1 MINGLVL
8 PTLSRT
14 QKRFMD
20 EILST
25 LEKILEQRKSAKDD
39 NSYVAS
45 LYNQGTDKILN
56 KISEESAEVIK
67 AAKDEGNDK
76 IIHEVAD
83 LWFHTLV
90 LLRHKNISV
99 KEIETE
105 LIRRFGV
112 SGLAEKAARTKSNE
126 KKVAKFSLVTQKH

>member
-1 MINGLVL
+1 MINGSVL
-8 PTLSRT
+8 LILSKT

-20 EILST
+20 EILSV
-25 LEKILEQRKSAKDD
+25 LEKILEQRKSAMAD

-45 LYNQGTDKILN
+45 LYNQGTDKILD

-67 AAKDEGNDK
+67 AAKDEGKDK

-90 LLRHKNISV
+90 LLRYKDISI

-112 SGLAEKAARTKSNE
+112 SGHAEKASRNKSNE
-126 KKVAKFSLVTQKH
+126 EKSS

>member
-1 MINGLVL
+1 MINGSVL
-8 PTLSRT
+8 LTLSRT

-25 LEKILEQRKSAKDD
+25 LEKILEQRKSATAD

-45 LYNQGTDKILN
+45 LYSQGTDKILD

-67 AAKDEGNDK
+67 AAQDEGNDK

-90 LLRHKNISV
+90 LLRHKNISI

-105 LIRRFGV
+105 LTRRFGV
-112 SGLAEKAARTKSNE
+112 SGHIEKATRHKSNKE
-126 KKVAKFSLVTQKH
+126 KSS

>member
-8 PTLSRT
+8 LMLSRT
-14 QKRFMD
+14 QKRFMN
-20 EILST
+20 EILAT
-25 LEKILEQRKSAKDD
+25 LEKILAQRKSATAD

-45 LYNQGTDKILN
+45 LYNQGTDKILD

-67 AAKDEGNDK
+67 AAQDEGNDK

-90 LLRHKNISV
+90 LLRHKNISI

-105 LIRRFGV
+105 LMRRFGV
-112 SGLAEKAARTKSNE
+112 SGHKEKAARYKSNE
-126 KKVAKFSLVTQKH
+126 EKSS

>member
-1 MINGLVL
+1 
-8 PTLSRT
+8 
-14 QKRFMD
+14 MD

-25 LEKILEQRKSAKDD
+25 LEKILEQRKSANAD

-45 LYNQGTDKILN
+45 LYNQGTNRILD

-67 AAKDEGNDK
+67 AAQDEGNDK

-90 LLRHKNISV
+90 LLRHKNISI

-112 SGLAEKAARTKSNE
+112 SGHTEKAARNKLNEEKS
-126 KKVAKFSLVTQKH
+126 S

>member
-8 PTLSRT
+8 LTLSRI

-25 LEKILEQRKSAKDD
+25 LEKILEQRKLETAE

-45 LYNQGTDKILN
+45 LYSQGTNKILD
-56 KISEESAEVIK
+56 KISEESAEVIE
-67 AAKDEGNDK
+67 AAKNEGKDK

-105 LIRRFGV
+105 LMRRFGV
-112 SGLAEKAARTKSNE
+112 SGHTEKAARNKSDEE
-126 KKVAKFSLVTQKH
+126 KST

>member
-1 MINGLVL
+1 MINGSVL
-8 PTLSRT
+8 LTLSRT

-25 LEKILEQRKSAKDD
+25 LENILEQRKSATADK
-39 NSYVAS
+39 SYVAS
-45 LYNQGTDKILN
+45 LYNQGTDKILD

-67 AAKDEGNDK
+67 AAKDEGKDK

-90 LLRHKNISV
+90 LLRHKNISI

-112 SGLAEKAARTKSNE
+112 SGHKEKADRYKSNE
-126 KKVAKFSLVTQKH
+126 EKSN

>member
-1 MINGLVL
+1 
-8 PTLSRT
+8 
-14 QKRFMD
+14 MD

-25 LEKILEQRKSAKDD
+25 LEKILEQRKSATADS
-39 NSYVAS
+39 SYVAS
-45 LYNQGTDKILN
+45 LYNQGTDKILD

-67 AAKDEGNDK
+67 AAKDEGNDQ

-90 LLRHKNISV
+90 LLRHKNISI

-105 LIRRFGV
+105 LMRRFGV
-112 SGLAEKAARTKSNE
+112 SGHAEKSVRTKSTEE
-126 KKVAKFSLVTQKH
+126 KSS

>member
-1 MINGLVL
+1 MINGSVL
-8 PTLSRT
+8 LTLSRT

-25 LEKILEQRKSAKDD
+25 LEKILEQRKSATAD

-45 LYNQGTDKILN
+45 LYNQGTDKILD
-56 KISEESAEVIK
+56 KISEESAEVIM
-67 AAKDEGNDK
+67 AAKEEGNDK
-76 IIHEVAD
+76 IIHEVTD

-112 SGLAEKAARTKSNE
+112 SGHLEKGTRNNSKE
-126 KKVAKFSLVTQKH
+126 KKSS

>member
-1 MINGLVL
+1 LL
-8 PTLSRT
+8 TLSRT

-25 LEKILEQRKSAKDD
+25 LEKILEQRKSATAD

-45 LYNQGTDKILN
+45 LYNQGTDKILD
-56 KISEESAEVIK
+56 KISEEAAEVIM
-67 AAKDEGNDK
+67 AAQDKGNEK

-90 LLRHKNISV
+90 LLRHKDISI

-112 SGLAEKAARTKSNE
+112 SGHAEKASRNKSNE
-126 KKVAKFSLVTQKH
+126 EKNS

>member
-1 MINGLVL
+1 MTFKNFFLFSSIIKSEINSQIKNSEQFV
-8 PTLSRT
+8 
-14 QKRFMD
+14 Q
-20 EILST
+20 I
-25 LEKILEQRKSAKDD
+25 KILD
-39 NSYVAS
+39 
-45 LYNQGTDKILN
+45 

-90 LLRHKNISV
+90 LLRHKNISI

-112 SGLAEKAARTKSNE
+112 SGHAEKATRNKSNE
-126 KKVAKFSLVTQKH
+126 EKSN

>member
-1 MINGLVL
+1 MINGSVL
-8 PTLSRT
+8 LTLSRI

-25 LEKILEQRKSAKDD
+25 LEKILEQRKLATAD

-45 LYNQGTDKILN
+45 LYSQGTDKILD

-67 AAKDEGNDK
+67 AAKDEGKDK

-90 LLRHKNISV
+90 LLRHKNIGI

-105 LIRRFGV
+105 LIRRFGE
-112 SGLAEKAARTKSNE
+112 SGHVEKAARNKSDEE
-126 KKVAKFSLVTQKH
+126 KSS

>member
-1 MINGLVL
+1 MINGSVL
-8 PTLSRT
+8 LTSSRI
-14 QKRFMD
+14 QKKFMD

-25 LEKILEQRKSAKDD
+25 LEKILEQRKSASAD

-45 LYNQGTDKILN
+45 LYNQGTDKILD
-56 KISEESAEVIK
+56 KISEESAEVII
-67 AAKDEGNDK
+67 AAQDEGNEK

-90 LLRHKNISV
+90 LLRHKNIGI

-105 LIRRFGV
+105 LMRRFGV
-112 SGLAEKAARTKSNE
+112 SGHTEKAARDKSNE
-126 KKVAKFSLVTQKH
+126 EKSS

>member
-1 MINGLVL
+1 MINGSVL
-8 PTLSRT
+8 LTLSKI

-25 LEKILEQRKSAKDD
+25 LEKILEQRKSATVN

-45 LYNQGTDKILN
+45 LYNQGTDKILD
-56 KISEESAEVIK
+56 KISEESAEVIM
-67 AAKDEGNDK
+67 AAKNEGNDK

-90 LLRHKNISV
+90 LLRHKNISIQ
-99 KEIETE
+99 EIETE
-105 LIRRFGV
+105 LMRRFGI
-112 SGLAEKAARTKSNE
+112 SGHTEKAARNK
-126 KKVAKFSLVTQKH
+126 LQD

>member
-1 MINGLVL
+1 
-8 PTLSRT
+8 
-14 QKRFMD
+14 MD

-25 LEKILEQRKSAKDD
+25 LEKILEQRKSAAAD

-45 LYNQGTDKILN
+45 LYNQGTDKILE

-90 LLRHKNISV
+90 LLRHKNISI

-112 SGLAEKAARTKSNE
+112 SGHAEKASRNKSNE
-126 KKVAKFSLVTQKH
+126 EKSS

>member
-8 PTLSRT
+8 LMLSRT
-14 QKRFMD
+14 QKRFMN

-25 LEKILEQRKSAKDD
+25 LEKILEQRKSATVD

-45 LYNQGTDKILN
+45 LYNQGTDKILD

-67 AAKDEGNDK
+67 AAKDEGKDK

-90 LLRHKNISV
+90 LLCHKNISI

-105 LIRRFGV
+105 LMRRFGV
-112 SGLAEKAARTKSNE
+112 SGHAEKAARTESNKKKS
-126 KKVAKFSLVTQKH
+126 S

>member
-1 MINGLVL
+1 MINGSVL
-8 PTLSRT
+8 LMLLRT
-14 QKRFMD
+14 QKKFMD

-25 LEKILEQRKSAKDD
+25 LEKILEQRKSATSDK
-39 NSYVAS
+39 SYVAS
-45 LYNQGTDKILN
+45 LYNQGTDKILD
-56 KISEESAEVIK
+56 KISEESAEVIN
-67 AAKDEGNDK
+67 AAKDEGKDK

-90 LLRHKNISV
+90 LLRHKNISI

-112 SGLAEKAARTKSNE
+112 SGHTEKTARYKSNE
-126 KKVAKFSLVTQKH
+126 KKRS

>member
-8 PTLSRT
+8 PTLSRI

-25 LEKILEQRKSAKDD
+25 LEKILEQRKLETAE

-45 LYNQGTDKILN
+45 LYSQGTTKILN
-56 KISEESAEVIK
+56 KISEESAEVIE
-67 AAKDEGNDK
+67 AAKNEGKDK

-105 LIRRFGV
+105 LMRRFGV
-112 SGLAEKAARTKSNE
+112 SGHTEKAARNKSDEE
-126 KKVAKFSLVTQKH
+126 KST

>member
-1 MINGLVL
+1 
-8 PTLSRT
+8 
-14 QKRFMD
+14 MD

-25 LEKILEQRKSAKDD
+25 LEKILEQRKSATAD

-45 LYNQGTDKILN
+45 LYNQGTDKILD
-56 KISEESAEVIK
+56 KISEEATELIM
-67 AAKDEGNDK
+67 AAQDKGNDK

-90 LLRHKNISV
+90 LLRHKDISI

-112 SGLAEKAARTKSNE
+112 SGHAEKASRNKSNE
-126 KKVAKFSLVTQKH
+126 EKNS

>member
-1 MINGLVL
+1 MINGSVL
-8 PTLSRT
+8 LTLSRT

-25 LEKILEQRKSAKDD
+25 LEKILEQRKSATADK
-39 NSYVAS
+39 SYVAS
-45 LYNQGTDKILN
+45 LYNQGTDKILD

-67 AAKDEGNDK
+67 AAKDEGKYK

-90 LLRHKNISV
+90 LLRHKNISI

-112 SGLAEKAARTKSNE
+112 SGHAEKAVRTKSNE
-126 KKVAKFSLVTQKH
+126 KKSS

>member
-1 MINGLVL
+1 MG
-8 PTLSRT
+8 
-14 QKRFMD
+14 

-25 LEKILEQRKSAKDD
+25 LEKILEQRKSATADK
-39 NSYVAS
+39 SYVAS
-45 LYNQGTDKILN
+45 LYNQGTEKILD
-56 KISEESAEVIK
+56 KISEESAEVIM
-67 AAKDEGNDK
+67 AAKEEGKDK

-112 SGLAEKAARTKSNE
+112 SGHVEKGARNKSKEE
-126 KKVAKFSLVTQKH
+126 KSS

>member
-1 MINGLVL
+1 MINGSVL
-8 PTLSRT
+8 LILSKT

-20 EILST
+20 EILSA
-25 LEKILEQRKSAKDD
+25 LEKILEQRKSAMAD

-45 LYNQGTDKILN
+45 LYNQGTDKILD

-67 AAKDEGNDK
+67 AAKDEGKDK

-112 SGLAEKAARTKSNE
+112 SGHAEKASRNKSNE
-126 KKVAKFSLVTQKH
+126 EKSS

>member
-1 MINGLVL
+1 MINGSALL
-8 PTLSRT
+8 MLLRT
-14 QKRFMD
+14 QKKFMD

-25 LEKILEQRKSAKDD
+25 LEKILEQRKSATSDK
-39 NSYVAS
+39 SYVAS
-45 LYNQGTDKILN
+45 LYNQGTDKILD
-56 KISEESAEVIK
+56 KISEESAEVIN
-67 AAKDEGNDK
+67 AAKDEGKDQ

-90 LLRHKNISV
+90 LLRHKNISI

-112 SGLAEKAARTKSNE
+112 SGHTEKTARYKSNE
-126 KKVAKFSLVTQKH
+126 EKSS

>member
-1 MINGLVL
+1 
-8 PTLSRT
+8 
-14 QKRFMD
+14 MD

-25 LEKILEQRKSAKDD
+25 LEKILEQRKSETVE

-45 LYNQGTDKILN
+45 LYSQGTDKILD

-67 AAKDEGNDK
+67 AAQDEGNEK

-83 LWFHTLV
+83 LWFHILV
-90 LLRHKNISV
+90 LLRHKNISI

-105 LIRRFGV
+105 LTHRFGV
-112 SGLAEKAARTKSNE
+112 SGHTEKTARNKLNE
-126 KKVAKFSLVTQKH
+126 ENSS

>member
-1 MINGLVL
+1 MINGSVL
-8 PTLSRT
+8 LTLSRT
-14 QKRFMD
+14 QKRSMND
-20 EILST
+20 VLLT
-25 LEKILEQRKSAKDD
+25 LEKILEQRKSATAD

-45 LYNQGTDKILN
+45 LYTQGTDKILD

-67 AAKDEGNDK
+67 ASQDEGNDK

-90 LLRHKNISV
+90 LLRHKNISI

-105 LIRRFGV
+105 LMRRFGV
-112 SGLAEKAARTKSNE
+112 SGHAEKAARNKSTDE
-126 KKVAKFSLVTQKH
+126 KSS

>member
-8 PTLSRT
+8 PTLSMIH
-14 QKRFMD
+14 KRFMD

-25 LEKILEQRKSAKDD
+25 LEKILEQRKLETAE

-45 LYNQGTDKILN
+45 LYSQGTNKILD
-56 KISEESAEVIK
+56 KISEESAEVIE
-67 AAKDEGNDK
+67 AAKNEGKDK

-105 LIRRFGV
+105 LMRRFGV
-112 SGLAEKAARTKSNE
+112 SGHTEKAARNKSDEE
-126 KKVAKFSLVTQKH
+126 KST

>member
-1 MINGLVL
+1 MINGSVL
-8 PTLSRT
+8 LTLSRI

-20 EILST
+20 EILVT
-25 LEKILEQRKSAKDD
+25 LEKILEQRKSATAD

-45 LYNQGTDKILN
+45 LYSQGTDKILD

-67 AAKDEGNDK
+67 AAQDEGNDK

-90 LLRHKNISV
+90 LLRHKNISI

-105 LIRRFGV
+105 LMRRFGV
-112 SGLAEKAARTKSNE
+112 SGHTEKAARNKSTKE
-126 KKVAKFSLVTQKH
+126 KSS

>member
-1 MINGLVL
+1 MINGSVL
-8 PTLSRT
+8 LTLSRI

-25 LEKILEQRKSAKDD
+25 LEKILEQRKLETAE

-45 LYNQGTDKILN
+45 LYSQGTNKILD

-67 AAKDEGNDK
+67 AAKDEGKDK

-90 LLRHKNISV
+90 LLRHKNISI

-105 LIRRFGV
+105 LIRRFGI
-112 SGLAEKAARTKSNE
+112 SGHTEKAARNKSNE
-126 KKVAKFSLVTQKH
+126 EKSS